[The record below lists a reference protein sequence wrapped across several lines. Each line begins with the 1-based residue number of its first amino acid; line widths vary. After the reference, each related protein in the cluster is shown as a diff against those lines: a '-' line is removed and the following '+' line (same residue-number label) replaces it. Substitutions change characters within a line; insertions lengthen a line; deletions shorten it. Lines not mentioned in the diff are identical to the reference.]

1 MQQQR
6 SRSPI
11 ADQDN
16 NGVLVLKR
24 IGIAFVG
31 LCLLPLG
38 LRAQTKSSA
47 YSPPATRTSSFQRQK
62 YVTSSFAAKKF
73 TTQPFAA
80 KKARVAP
87 FVIGR
92 RRYEMQSTITNRA
105 GGFSVSRSQFGRR
118 IRTTR

>member
-16 NGVLVLKR
+16 NGGVVLKR
-24 IGIAFVG
+24 IGVAIVG

-38 LRAQTKSSA
+38 LQAQTKSSA
-47 YSPPATRTSSFQRQK
+47 YSQRTTRTSPFQRQK
-62 YVTSSFAAKKF
+62 YVTSSFVAKKF

-87 FVIGR
+87 FVIAR
-92 RRYEMQSTITNRA
+92 RRYEMQSPVTNR
-105 GGFSVSRSQFGRR
+105 GSFSVSHPQFGRR
-118 IRTTR
+118 VRTTR